1 MGRAFADLSSPKIL
15 LIDDHEM
22 IISGFKALCASLDK
36 PILVVSAT
44 SLEEGISVF
53 GRTQGIDLCLL
64 DLGMPGLSGIEA
76 FVQFKRACPQA
87 RVAVYSAN
95 GNHVLQAEIIQ
106 HGAVGFVSKGLPL
119 SKLTD
124 ALHHIL
130 EGGIYIPMEIG
141 RAHV

>member
-87 RVAVYSAN
+87 HDCPGAAACRRI
-95 GNHVLQAEIIQ
+95 LQARCPRHSGKPSAIDVAGIL
-106 HGAVGFVSKGLPL
+106 HALA
-119 SKLTD
+119 LTRSPTNSSSSSQRIS
-124 ALHHIL
+124 L
-130 EGGIYIPMEIG
+130 
-141 RAHV
+141 